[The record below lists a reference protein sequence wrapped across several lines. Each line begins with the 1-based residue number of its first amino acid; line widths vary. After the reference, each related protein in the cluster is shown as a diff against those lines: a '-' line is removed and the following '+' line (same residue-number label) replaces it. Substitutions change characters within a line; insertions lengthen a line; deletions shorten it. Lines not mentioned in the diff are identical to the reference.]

1 MIETDDGQPGVAPAS
16 FTRGAILASVLVVA
30 IPAIISVST
39 LAMDHTGSEPHREIV
54 TLTSI
59 RGRPLEKS
67 VLQALMWL
75 RRALVL

>member
-39 LAMDHTGSEPHREIV
+39 LAMDHPGSEPAAGVTERLLEMGDIV
-54 TLTSI
+54 RS
-59 RGRPLEKS
+59 
-67 VLQALMWL
+67 
-75 RRALVL
+75 